1 MENLNNVMENVV
13 EVVENNV
20 VETMAD
26 KVVEAIEDNA
36 IEVIDDIIVVD
47 PSDVVIDK
55 IVTES
60 TNGFMKAA
68 GKGLL
73 AAGLIIG
80 GAYVVKKFVLP
91 KLAERKQAKEDIE
104 E

>member
-20 VETMAD
+20 VETIAD
-26 KVVEAIEDNA
+26 KAVDTIADNA
-36 IEVIDDIIVVD
+36 VDVVD
-47 PSDVVIDK
+47 DFIAVELSEEVLEK
-55 IVTES
+55 IITES
-60 TNGFMKAA
+60 TNEFMKAA

-80 GAYVVKKFVLP
+80 GVYVVKKFVIP

-104 E
+104 D